1 MAENISIEGS
11 VAVVTGGASGIGKGI
26 TKALLNNGATVVVA
40 DIEEKPINDTL
51 NEFSDLGS
59 VDGFVTDV
67 ASEESVENL
76 STYVYKTYGK
86 CNLLFNNA
94 GVGSGGGGKAWQNEP
109 NDWKWCFSVNVFGP
123 AHGVISFVPKMI
135 ASGEPGHII
144 NTSSGDGGFAPV
156 PMASVYASSKAAVSC
171 FTEALNHQLM
181 DETKN
186 MGASVFYPSGGL
198 MNTGLFT
205 SQRNRPK
212 ELERIRGG
220 TGRKSMSFE
229 ELKDLLE
236 KAGRDV
242 KVADLDEMGEF
253 VVQAVRERR
262 YIIGRDLEDTVELLH
277 RRAEAIS
284 AFLCPPH
291 HDMGI

>member
-1 MAENISIEGS
+1 MAENILIEGS

-40 DIEEKPINDTL
+40 DIEEEPINDTL

-171 FTEALNHQLM
+171 FTEALNHQLL

>member
-1 MAENISIEGS
+1 
-11 VAVVTGGASGIGKGI
+11 
-26 TKALLNNGATVVVA
+26 
-40 DIEEKPINDTL
+40 
-51 NEFSDLGS
+51 
-59 VDGFVTDV
+59 
-67 ASEESVENL
+67 
-76 STYVYKTYGK
+76 
-86 CNLLFNNA
+86 
-94 GVGSGGGGKAWQNEP
+94 
-109 NDWKWCFSVNVFGP
+109 
-123 AHGVISFVPKMI
+123 
-135 ASGEPGHII
+135 
-144 NTSSGDGGFAPV
+144 
-156 PMASVYASSKAAVSC
+156 
-171 FTEALNHQLM
+171 
-181 DETKN
+181 
-186 MGASVFYPSGGL
+186 